1 MKKYIEVNF
10 LFLIIIGLQL
20 FRCAG
25 TNYKKLSLEEPN
37 ALIAIEDSLLSVN
50 KNNQSINDAIV
61 IANNNVAKNHLNN
74 NELSLAVK
82 HFKKSISINKN
93 NKDSQYGL
101 MIAEGRAL
109 IKRGNKNGI
118 WDAIE
123 KLSKASSIF
132 PKKGEPF
139 YWIAVSYTKLGDT
152 EFDLILESY
161 EKSLSLE
168 LDENIKDE
176 VEENYKK
183 AKNRKNKLDSFWK

>member
-10 LFLIIIGLQL
+10 LFLTIIVLQL
-20 FRCAG
+20 FSCAG
-25 TNYKKLSLEEPN
+25 TNYKKLSLEDPN

-50 KNNQSINDAIV
+50 KNNQSISDAIV
-61 IANNNVAKNHLNN
+61 IANNNVAKKYLNS

-82 HFKKSISINKN
+82 HFKKSISINRD

-101 MIAEGRAL
+101 MIAEGRVL

-123 KLSKASSIF
+123 NFSKASSIS

>member
-10 LFLIIIGLQL
+10 LFLTIIVLQL
-20 FRCAG
+20 LSCAG
-25 TNYKKLSLEEPN
+25 TNYKKLSLEDPN

-50 KNNQSINDAIV
+50 KNNQSISDAIV
-61 IANNNVAKNHLNN
+61 IANNNVAKKYLNS

-82 HFKKSISINKN
+82 HFKKSISINRD

-101 MIAEGRAL
+101 MIAEGRVL

-123 KLSKASSIF
+123 KFSKASSIF

>member
-1 MKKYIEVNF
+1 MKNYIKINF
-10 LFLIIIGLQL
+10 FFLTILVFQL
-20 FRCAG
+20 LSCVG
-25 TNYKKLSLEEPN
+25 INYKKLSLENPN

-61 IANNNVAKNHLNN
+61 TANNNVAKNHLNS

-82 HFKKSISINKN
+82 HFKKSRSINRD
-93 NKDSQYGL
+93 NKESQYGL
-101 MIAEGRAL
+101 MIAEGRVL

-123 KLSKASSIF
+123 KFSKASSIF

-139 YWIAVSYTKLGDT
+139 YWMAVSYTKLGDT

-183 AKNRKNKLDSFWK
+183 AKKRKHKLDLFWK

>member
-10 LFLIIIGLQL
+10 LFLTLIVLHL
-20 FRCAG
+20 LSCAG
-25 TNYKKLSLEEPN
+25 TNYKKLSLDNPD
-37 ALIAIEDSLLSVN
+37 ALIAIEDSLLSFN
-50 KNNQSINDAIV
+50 KNNQGINDAIV
-61 IANNNVAKNHLNN
+61 IANNNVAKNYLNS

-82 HFKKSISINKN
+82 HFEKSISINEE

-101 MIAEGRAL
+101 MIAEGRLL
-109 IKRGNKNGI
+109 IKKGNKNGI

-123 KLSKASSIF
+123 KLSKASSIY
-132 PKKGEPF
+132 PKQGEPF

-183 AKNRKNKLDSFWK
+183 IKNRKNKLDSFWK

>member
-1 MKKYIEVNF
+1 MKKYIELNF
-10 LFLIIIGLQL
+10 LFLTIIVLQL
-20 FRCAG
+20 FSCAG
-25 TNYKKLSLEEPN
+25 TNYKKLSLENPN
-37 ALIAIEDSLLSVN
+37 ALIAIEDSLLAVD

-101 MIAEGRAL
+101 MIAEGRVL

-123 KLSKASSIF
+123 KFSKASSIF

-168 LDENIKDE
+168 LDENIKNE

>member
-10 LFLIIIGLQL
+10 LFLTIIVLQL
-20 FRCAG
+20 FSCTG
-25 TNYKKLSLEEPN
+25 TNYKKLSLEDPN

-50 KNNQSINDAIV
+50 KNNQSISDAIV
-61 IANNNVAKNHLNN
+61 IANNNVAKKYLNS

-82 HFKKSISINKN
+82 HFKKSISINRD

-101 MIAEGRAL
+101 IIAEGRVL

-123 KLSKASSIF
+123 KFSKASSIF

>member
-10 LFLIIIGLQL
+10 LFLTIIVLQL
-20 FRCAG
+20 FSCAG
-25 TNYKKLSLEEPN
+25 TNYKKLSLEDPN
-37 ALIAIEDSLLSVN
+37 ALIAIEDSLLLVN

-109 IKRGNKNGI
+109 IKKGNKNGI

-123 KLSKASSIF
+123 KFSKASSIF

-176 VEENYKK
+176 VEKNYKK

>member
-1 MKKYIEVNF
+1 MKKHIEVNI
-10 LFLIIIGLQL
+10 LFLTIIVIQL
-20 FRCAG
+20 FSCAG
-25 TNYKKLSLEEPN
+25 TNYKKLSLEDPN

-61 IANNNVAKNHLNN
+61 IANNNVAKNHLNS

-82 HFKKSISINKN
+82 HFKKSRSINRD

-101 MIAEGRAL
+101 MIAEGRVL
-109 IKRGNKNGI
+109 IKKGNKNGI

-123 KLSKASSIF
+123 KFSKASSIF

-139 YWIAVSYTKLGDT
+139 YWMAISYTKLGDT

-176 VEENYKK
+176 VEKNYKK
-183 AKNRKNKLDSFWK
+183 AKNRKSKLDSFWK

>member
-1 MKKYIEVNF
+1 MKKYIEVNL
-10 LFLIIIGLQL
+10 LFLTIIVLQL
-20 FRCAG
+20 FSCAG
-25 TNYKKLSLEEPN
+25 TNYKKLSLEDPN

-50 KNNQSINDAIV
+50 KNNQSISDAIV
-61 IANNNVAKNHLNN
+61 IANNNVAKKYLNS

-82 HFKKSISINKN
+82 HFKKSISVNRN

-101 MIAEGRAL
+101 MIAEGRVL

-123 KLSKASSIF
+123 KFSKASSIF

-139 YWIAVSYTKLGDT
+139 YWIAISYTKLGDT

-183 AKNRKNKLDSFWK
+183 AKKRKNKLDSFWQ